1 MMAFLNELKLRNSP
15 LFFFGLINF
24 VLAILFLVLSRTS
37 SVKVFNV
44 SAWYKPAKFALSI
57 GLYAWT
63 MAWFCYYL
71 KDFNVSLFN
80 WIIIVLFGFE
90 IIYIALQAAKGQLS
104 HYNVSTKFYAVLYA
118 FMAIAAS
125 LVTIYT
131 AYVGLLFFTHTFN
144 ELPIYYVWSI
154 RLGIVLFV
162 IFAFEGFAM
171 GARLNH
177 SVGALN
183 DNSNLFLLG
192 WSRIAGDLRIS
203 HFIGMHAIQVLPLL
217 SYYCFKNTKITFVV
231 AALYGLL
238 ALFTLIWALRGK
250 PLLPK
255 TGTGEAPIS
264 LDHKH

>member
-1 MMAFLNELKLRNSP
+1 MMAFFDELKVRNSA
-15 LFFFGLINF
+15 LFYFGLLSFI
-24 VLAILFLVLSRTS
+24 LALLFLVLSRTS
-37 SVKVFNV
+37 NVKVFNAN
-44 SAWYKPAKFALSI
+44 AWYKPAKFALSI

-71 KDFNVSLFN
+71 KDFHVSLFN
-80 WIIIVLFGFE
+80 WTIIVLLGFE
-90 IIYIALQAAKGQLS
+90 IFYIALQASKGQLS
-104 HYNVSTKFYAVLYA
+104 HYNVSTSFYATLYA
-118 FMAIAAS
+118 LMAIAAS
-125 LVTIYT
+125 MVTIYT
-131 AYVGLLFFTHTFN
+131 AYVGLLFFINTFN
-144 ELPIYYVWSI
+144 ELPAYYVWSI

-183 DNSNLFLLG
+183 DNSNVFLLG

-217 SYYCFKNTKITFVV
+217 SYYCFKNTKITFLV

-255 TGTGEAPIS
+255 GKTKENTAS
-264 LDHKH
+264 FNH